1 MSAGRRLP
9 NSSQIS
15 DGLNRNR
22 SEAETTVTSLARRR
36 LPHRLWQPIHLAAF
50 PLLATATI
58 HPLTAGYDRT
68 NPAVV
73 TMLVITSGV
82 VVFLALF
89 RLLHRPRHSRP
100 GQRRPRPAA
109 TAPRGWEPAENE
121 NLLPEAASQHHP
133 YPAGGATG
141 HARPRVT
148 ARPRP
153 PAAR

>member
-9 NSSQIS
+9 NGSQIS

-58 HPLTAGYDRT
+58 HPLTAGSDRT

-82 VVFLALF
+82 VSPGPVPPTASTSAQPARPTPPETCSDRAE
-89 RLLHRPRHSRP
+89 RL
-100 GQRRPRPAA
+100 GTRREREPAA
-109 TAPRGWEPAENE
+109 
-121 NLLPEAASQHHP
+121 
-133 YPAGGATG
+133 
-141 HARPRVT
+141 
-148 ARPRP
+148 
-153 PAAR
+153 